1 MFRFERHLDRRLEN
15 VDEARFSFPVDGGF
29 VARGGAMAAILQ
41 CGYSELQK
49 TVTEKIPIPN
59 DIEYENLDAVV
70 ETDIE
75 R

>member
-1 MFRFERHLDRRLEN
+1 
-15 VDEARFSFPVDGGF
+15 
-29 VARGGAMAAILQ
+29 MAAILQ